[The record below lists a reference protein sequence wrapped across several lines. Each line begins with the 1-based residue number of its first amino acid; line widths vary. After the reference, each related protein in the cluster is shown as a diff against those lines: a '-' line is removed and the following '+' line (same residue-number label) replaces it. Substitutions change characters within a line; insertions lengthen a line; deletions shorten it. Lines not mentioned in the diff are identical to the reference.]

1 MNHDHKLCCTE
12 STVTTLTE
20 LPVGMNIYV
29 YSELGSTLNTF
40 ALLIINLN
48 RDRNIEIPSRCV
60 ENGCFEMLSYSQFE
74 GADGITRDYS

>member
-20 LPVGMNIYV
+20 LLVGMSIYV
-29 YSELGSTLNTF
+29 YSEPGGTLNTF
-40 ALLIINLN
+40 ALLN